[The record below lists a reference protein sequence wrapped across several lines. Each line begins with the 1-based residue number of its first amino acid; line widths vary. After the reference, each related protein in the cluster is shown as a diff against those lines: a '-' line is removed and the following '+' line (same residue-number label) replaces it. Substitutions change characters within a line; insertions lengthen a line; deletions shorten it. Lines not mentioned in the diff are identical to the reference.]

1 MRVLVTGSSNGI
13 GKSIA
18 RKFLDEGHIVVG
30 FDIEKSTISHEN
42 YTHFLVDVSL
52 PDLFPYFEE
61 PFDIVINNASTNDPD
76 DALVVNIKG
85 YMNVTEKYV
94 LGNPNL
100 YSALYIASQSA
111 RNGNDL
117 PMYAA
122 TKGANVTYMKWVAR
136 QVAPNATCNS
146 LSPGAVITN
155 LNRHILDDKALF
167 NAVANENLLKTWSS
181 SIEIAEWA
189 YFLTVVNKTA
199 TGADFLVDAGEADNY
214 NFIW

>member
-30 FDIEKSTISHEN
+30 FDIEESTISHEN
-42 YTHFLVDVSL
+42 YTHFLVDVS
-52 PDLFPYFEE
+52 DKESFPELDN
-61 PFDIVINNASTNDPD
+61 FDIVINNASTNDD
-76 DALVVNIKG
+76 SRALEVNIKG
-85 YMNVTEKYV
+85 YMNVAEVYALNNPDLVSV
-94 LGNPNL
+94 LF
-100 YSALYIASQSA
+100 IASQSA

-117 PMYAA
+117 PMYAV
-122 TKGANVTYMKWVAR
+122 TKGANVTYMKWFAR